1 MMTNAVPFLDTYL
14 SPTQLVVVV
23 IAGAIAAL
31 VASAI
36 SRATCEIHKTRLLIE
51 EMQRDIRK
59 LVMLQQ
65 MSRADANAPARES
78 QFQGPPPQAGAPSSE
93 TQTKEA

>member
-1 MMTNAVPFLDTYL
+1 MMTNAVFFLDTYL

-36 SRATCEIHKTRLLIE
+36 SRATCEVHKTRLLME

-65 MSRADANAPARES
+65 MSRSEANNPPREFAGS
-78 QFQGPPPQAGAPSSE
+78 PPQAGVPLPDVSA
-93 TQTKEA
+93 KDA